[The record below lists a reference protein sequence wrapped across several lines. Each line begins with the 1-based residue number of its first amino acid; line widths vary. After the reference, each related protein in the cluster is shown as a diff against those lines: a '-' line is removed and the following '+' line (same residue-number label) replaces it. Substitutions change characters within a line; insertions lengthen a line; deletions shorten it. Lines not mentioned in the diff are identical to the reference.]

1 MFKEVGLRVIKIMTT
16 FNLIYFHKIEF
27 NMRRCRMET
36 SIHSVLI
43 KNVFPILHVNE
54 SSRNAVQSN
63 FNSLDSNFFGIK
75 FS

>member
-1 MFKEVGLRVIKIMTT
+1 MFKQVGLRVIKIMTT

-54 SSRNAVQSN
+54 SSRVAVQSN
-63 FNSLDSNFFGIK
+63 FNSPDSNFLV
-75 FS
+75 